1 MNIMN
6 NIKSVLPS
14 RVELI
19 GILVGGGR
27 TVRLDILLI

>member
-1 MNIMN
+1 MNKMS

-19 GILVGGGR
+19 GIFGR
-27 TVRLDILLI
+27 SPMRLDILLI